1 MGFFSF
7 KRSRR
12 TFIPKIDLPA
22 FLAFALFAGLIFFY
36 LIPGFE
42 KAMMERKRGLIH
54 EITTSVYSL
63 LEYYHSLELQGLLE
77 TEKAK
82 EEARSAISKIRY
94 GESLKD
100 YFWITDS
107 YPRMIVHPYKPE
119 LNGKDL
125 TDFRDSNGKAI
136 FVEFVK
142 AVSSSGDSYVD
153 YMWQWN
159 DDSTRNVP
167 KLSYVR
173 LFKPW
178 GWIIGTGIYTEDV
191 RAEIRRIEF
200 RASVISGLIGILII
214 VLLSAISR
222 QSHNIE
228 KKRSRAEDELHKSRE
243 LYRTLAEAAS
253 EGVIIWSGQ
262 GLQANKTLLSW
273 LEYTEDELQ
282 GMKLKDL
289 FITPEYE
296 ELNDPDDLFGELTVR
311 RSAECTIRTKN
322 GNLMMSHADF
332 SRILL
337 GGSKA
342 VMVVIRPAINAGSK
356 GDSPLP
362 VELMNVT
369 TTGFFKITYGKKS
382 RFIHATTPALKMLGF
397 SNLNDLISETIESFL
412 VNPAQ
417 LKAIK
422 LDLASKVNVF
432 NREVL
437 LKRKDGTEFWGLINI
452 IVKESAQEIW
462 CEGTIEHLAASEIR
476 INSQVVDLSRYG
488 ISYILEVPVSSIMRT
503 HTECTESTTAL
514 RALSIMNEHE
524 TGSVLITGK
533 NGEPLGFI
541 DKNLICSRLSEG
553 ADPESAV
560 LRWMTS
566 PPVLIS
572 QRAGINEAIS
582 LIHSSKSDYI
592 YVTSN
597 GKKITGVITSNDL
610 TAAFSTPP
618 QLLEAEINSADSA
631 GALRMVYLKSRDL
644 TISMI
649 LGHADPYAISLFI
662 SSMADSICNKVLTL
676 AAGKSGDPPCKFA
689 FIQTGSAG
697 RREQTLST
705 DQDNAIIFED
715 CTGENLDRA
724 FLYFLSLGK
733 KVNEMLAEIG
743 FRYCIGEK
751 MAGNPLWCQPVSK
764 WKKYF
769 RDWIQMPGPSEVLEM
784 SIFFDFRFCFG
795 DSGLAEE
802 LREYVRKD
810 LRTSDIYFHHMA
822 LAWKQF
828 APLVNIKTDKK
839 TDIKKLLMPLTGII
853 RLYALKYGIKGFST
867 IERIIELYSGNYL
880 DYILLR
886 DLIRAWKDL
895 TSIRLMH
902 HMSCINNGVE
912 PDNIVDFHLTDSDM
926 LCLAVQAAES
936 INNLMHK
943 AGNDFYTETI

>member
-1 MGFFSF
+1 MGSFSF

-119 LNGKDL
+119 LNGTDL

-142 AVSSSGDSYVD
+142 AVSISGDSYVD

-200 RASVISGLIGILII
+200 SASVISGLIGIVII
-214 VLLSAISR
+214 ILLSAISR

-228 KKRSRAEDELHKSRE
+228 KKRNRAEEELHKSRE

-289 FITPEYE
+289 FVTPEYE

-322 GNLMMSHADF
+322 GNLIMSHADF

-342 VMVVIRPAINAGSK
+342 VMVVIRPAINAGLKS
-356 GDSPLP
+356 DPPLS
-362 VELMNVT
+362 VELLNET

-382 RFIHATTPALKMLGF
+382 RFTEATLPVLKMLGF

-422 LDLASKVNVF
+422 LDLELKVNVF
-432 NREVL
+432 NKEVL
-437 LKRKDGTEFWGLINI
+437 LKRKDGLEFWAVLNI

-462 CEGTIEHLAASEIR
+462 CEGTIEQLAASEIR
-476 INSQVVDLSRYG
+476 RNSPVVDLSRYG
-488 ISYILEVPVSSIMRT
+488 FSYILEVPVLSIMRT
-503 HTECTESTTAL
+503 HTECTESTTAI
-514 RALSIMNEHE
+514 RALSIMNENG

-533 NGEPLGFI
+533 NGEPLGFM
-541 DKNLICSRLSEG
+541 DRTSICNRLSDAG
-553 ADPESAV
+553 APETEIF
-560 LRWMTS
+560 RWMIS
-566 PPVLIS
+566 PPLIIS
-572 QRAGINEAIS
+572 QTASINEAIG
-582 LIHSSKSDYI
+582 LINSSKSDYI

-597 GKKITGVITSNDL
+597 GKKITGAITSKDL
-610 TAAFSTPP
+610 TAAFYLTPR
-618 QLLEAEINSADSA
+618 LLTEEINNADSPD
-631 GALRMVYLKSRDL
+631 ALRKVYLKSRSL

-649 LGHADPYAISLFI
+649 LGHADPYSVSLLISSVADIICQRVLNLAISGL
-662 SSMADSICNKVLTL
+662 
-676 AAGKSGDPPCKFA
+676 GEPPCSFA

-715 CTGENLDRA
+715 STGEKLDKS
-724 FLYFLSLGK
+724 FNYFLSLGK
-733 KVNEMLAEIG
+733 KVNEMLSEIG
-743 FRYCIGEK
+743 FRYCIGDK
-751 MAGNPLWCQPVSK
+751 MAGNPLWCQPVSR

-769 RDWIQMPGPSEVLEM
+769 SDWIKMPGPSEVLEM
-784 SIFFDFRFCFG
+784 SIFFDFRFCYG
-795 DSGLAEE
+795 DSILAEE
-802 LREYVRKD
+802 LREYVTKD

-822 LAWKQF
+822 LAWKKF
-828 APLVNIKTDKK
+828 APSVNIKSDKK
-839 TDIKKLLMPLTGII
+839 SDIKKIIMPLTGII
-853 RLYALKYGIKGFST
+853 RLYALKYGVNGFSS
-867 IERIIELYSGNYL
+867 IERIIGLYSGKHIDHN
-880 DYILLR
+880 LLR
-886 DLIRAWKDL
+886 DLIIAWKDL
-895 TSIRLMH
+895 TSIRLTR
-902 HMSCINNGVE
+902 HMTCINNGEE

-926 LCLAVQAAES
+926 LCYAVQAVES
-936 INNLMHK
+936 INDLMLK

>member
-12 TFIPKIDLPA
+12 IFIPKIDLPA

-142 AVSSSGDSYVD
+142 AVSFSGDSYVD

-200 RASVISGLIGILII
+200 RSSVISGLIGIVII
-214 VLLSAISR
+214 ILLSAISR

-228 KKRSRAEDELHKSRE
+228 KKRSRAEEELHKSRE

-282 GMKLKDL
+282 TIKLKDL
-289 FITPEYE
+289 FITSEFEDLNESDALYE
-296 ELNDPDDLFGELTVR
+296 ELTVR
-311 RSAECTIRTKN
+311 RSAECTIKTKN
-322 GNLMMSHADF
+322 GNLLISHADF

-337 GGSKA
+337 GGLKA
-342 VMVVIRPAINAGSK
+342 VMVVVRPAVSVNSIS
-356 GDSPLP
+356 DSSSSS
-362 VELMNVT
+362 ELLNEA
-369 TTGFFKITYGKKS
+369 TTGFFKITYGRKN
-382 RFIHATTPALKMLGF
+382 RFTYATIPAIKLLGY
-397 SNLNDLISETIESFL
+397 SNLNDLISEPIGSFL

-422 LDLASKVNVF
+422 LALASKERVNKK
-432 NREVL
+432 EVL
-437 LKRKDGTEFWGLINI
+437 LKRRDGTEFWAILNI
-452 IVKESAQEIW
+452 LVMESPQEIW
-462 CEGTIEHLAASEIR
+462 CEGTIESLAASEISE
-476 INSQVVDLSRYG
+476 NSPVVDLGRFG
-488 ISYILEVPVSSIMRT
+488 ASYIMEVPVSSIMRA
-503 HTECTESTTAL
+503 HSECMANTSAIN
-514 RALSIMNEHE
+514 ALSIMKQNETE
-524 TGSVLITGK
+524 SVLIMDK

-541 DKNLICSRLSEG
+541 DKTSIFRRLSEG
-553 ADPESAV
+553 AAPETEV
-560 LRWMTS
+560 FRWMFS
-566 PPVLIS
+566 PPLLIS
-572 QRAGINEAIS
+572 QKATINKAIG
-582 LIHSSKSDYI
+582 LIHGNKSKYI
-592 YVTSN
+592 YITSN
-597 GKKITGVITSNDL
+597 GKKITGFITSDDL
-610 TAAFSTPP
+610 TGAFSSTP
-618 QLLEAEINSADSA
+618 QLLAGEINSADSTEV
-631 GALRMVYLKSRDL
+631 LRKIYLKSSNL
-644 TISMI
+644 IISMI
-649 LGHADPYAISLFI
+649 LGRADPYAVSLFI
-662 SSMADSICNKVLTL
+662 SSIADLICKRVLIL
-676 AAGKSGDPPCKFA
+676 AIENSGDPPCRFA

-715 CTGENLDRA
+715 CTGEKLDKA
-724 FLYFLSLGK
+724 FHYFLSLGER
-733 KVNEMLAEIG
+733 VNKMLSEIG

-751 MAGNPLWCQPVSK
+751 MAGNPLWCQPLSK

-769 RDWIQMPGPSEVLEM
+769 SDWIKMPGPSEVLEM

-795 DSGLAEE
+795 DDTLAEE
-802 LREYVRKD
+802 LHEYLRKD
-810 LRTSDIYFHHMA
+810 LRTSDIYFHLMA
-822 LAWKQF
+822 SAWKQF

-853 RLYALKYGIKGFST
+853 RLYALKYGINGVST
-867 IERIIELYSGNYL
+867 IERIIELYSGKFIEYN
-880 DYILLR
+880 LLR
-886 DLIRAWKDL
+886 DLIRAWKDI
-895 TSIRLMH
+895 TSIRLTH
-902 HMSCINNGVE
+902 HISCINNGEE

-936 INNLMHK
+936 INDLMHK

>member
-1 MGFFSF
+1 MRFFSF

-42 KAMMERKRGLIH
+42 KAMMDRKRGLIH

-82 EEARSAISKIRY
+82 EEAKSAISKIRY

-136 FVEFVK
+136 FVEFVR

-200 RASVISGLIGILII
+200 RASVISGLIGIVIL
-214 VLLSAISR
+214 VLLSAISQ

-228 KKRSRAEDELHKSRE
+228 KKRSKAEEELHKSRE

-273 LEYTEDELQ
+273 LDYSEDEFK
-282 GMKLKDL
+282 GMKLTDL
-289 FITPEYE
+289 FVTPDYE
-296 ELNDPDDLFGELTVR
+296 ELNDPDELFGELTAR

-322 GNLMMSHADF
+322 GNLIMSHADF

-342 VMVVIRPAINAGSK
+342 VMVVIRPAISTGTK
-356 GDSPLP
+356 RDPLLSA
-362 VELMNVT
+362 ELLNNI

-382 RFIHATTPALKMLGF
+382 RFTEATLPVLRLLGF

-412 VNPAQ
+412 VIPAQ

-422 LDLASKVNVF
+422 LDLASRVNVH

-437 LKRKDGTEFWGLINI
+437 LKRKDGTEFWAVINI
-452 IVKESAQEIW
+452 IVKELAQEIW
-462 CEGTIEHLAASEIR
+462 CEGTIESLASGEIGR
-476 INSQVVDLSRYG
+476 NFPVVDLSRYG
-488 ISYILEVPVSSIMRT
+488 ISYILEVPVSSIMRP
-503 HTECTESTTAL
+503 HTECMESTAVLT
-514 RALSIMNEHE
+514 ALSIMNENAA
-524 TGSVLITGK
+524 GSLLITSK

-541 DKNLICSRLSEG
+541 DKSSICNKISEG
-553 ADPESAV
+553 AAPETEV
-560 LRWMTS
+560 FRWMIS
-566 PPVLIS
+566 PPVTITGTAS
-572 QRAGINEAIS
+572 VNEAIG
-582 LIHSSKSDYI
+582 LIHSSKSGCI
-592 YVTSN
+592 FVTSD
-597 GKKITGVITSNDL
+597 GEKITGIITGNDL
-610 TAAFSTPP
+610 TTAFSLTPR
-618 QLLEAEINSADSA
+618 LLSEEIKNSDSTD
-631 GALRMVYLKSRDL
+631 ALRAVYLKSRNL

-649 LGHADPYAISLFI
+649 LGHADPYAVSLFI
-662 SSMADSICNKVLTL
+662 SSVADTICQRVLTIAL
-676 AAGKSGDPPCKFA
+676 SESGEPPCRFA

-705 DQDNAIIFED
+705 DQDNAVIFED
-715 CTGENLDRA
+715 CTGEKLDKA
-724 FLYFLSLGK
+724 FSYFLSLGK
-733 KVNEMLAEIG
+733 KVNDMLSGIG

-751 MAGNPLWCQPVSK
+751 MAGNPLWSQPLSM

-769 RDWIQMPGPSEVLEM
+769 
-784 SIFFDFRFCFG
+784 
-795 DSGLAEE
+795 SG
-802 LREYVRKD
+802 
-810 LRTSDIYFHHMA
+810 
-822 LAWKQF
+822 W
-828 APLVNIKTDKK
+828 
-839 TDIKKLLMPLTGII
+839 
-853 RLYALKYGIKGFST
+853 
-867 IERIIELYSGNYL
+867 
-880 DYILLR
+880 
-886 DLIRAWKDL
+886 
-895 TSIRLMH
+895 
-902 HMSCINNGVE
+902 INNARA
-912 PDNIVDFHLTDSDM
+912 I
-926 LCLAVQAAES
+926 
-936 INNLMHK
+936 
-943 AGNDFYTETI
+943 